1 MPTSF
6 WNGFPRK
13 FRKRETMTEREI
25 KGKIGIRELSP
36 IDVYKLLPRTN
47 CKECGEANC
56 MAFATKVVNREVSV
70 DDCSPLLKKE
80 YEKGYKRLKEMLAPA
95 IKEVV
100 VGTGDKAVKIGGK
113 LVMYRHEFTY
123 FNPTA
128 VAIDITDEMAE
139 EEVLDRIKRT
149 GQFSFEYIGQ
159 TLKLDMIAVRSTSND
174 PDKFKAAVEKVVEN
188 TDLPFILCSLD
199 PNVLKAGLVAASK
212 SRPLLYA
219 ATKDNWKEMAELALM
234 HNCPLTI
241 LAPND
246 LKLLKSLVKT
256 LLAYGVE
263 DLVLD
268 PGTFLGDGLGDTL
281 NNFTMVRRA
290 ACKGGDELLGF
301 PTIGVPMVAWMD
313 RSEAPEEVAKWNEA
327 YLAAM
332 LVVRYADVIVVHSCD
347 GWSLLPNVILRQNIY
362 TDPRKPVAVEPGLR
376 VFGTV
381 DENSAVMMTTN
392 FALTY
397 YTVASDI
404 ESGKVSGYLIV
415 VDTEGIAV
423 DSAVAG
429 RKLTA
434 ENAAEAIKESGVESK
449 VKHRKLIIPGK
460 AARLSGEIEELSGW
474 QVLVGPRD
482 SSDIPK
488 YLQEK
493 WQTQA

>member
-1 MPTSF
+1 MS
-6 WNGFPRK
+6 
-13 FRKRETMTEREI
+13 ERE
-25 KGKIGIRELSP
+25 GKRKVGIRELSP

-47 CKECGEANC
+47 CKECGEENC
-56 MAFATKVVNREVSV
+56 MAFATKVVNREVPIEK
-70 DDCSPLLKKE
+70 CPPLLKKE
-80 YEKGYKRLKEMLAPA
+80 HEKAYKQLKEMLKPA
-95 IKEVV
+95 VKEVV
-100 VGTGDKAVKIGGK
+100 VGVGDRAVKIGGK

-128 VAIDITDEMAE
+128 VAIDVTDEMSE
-139 EEVLDRIKRT
+139 EDVLDRIKRT

-174 PDKFKAAVEKVVEN
+174 PDKFRTTVKKVAEN
-188 TDLPFILCSLD
+188 TNLPLILCSLN
-199 PNVLKAGLVAASK
+199 PTVLEAGLMAAPKSK
-212 SRPLLYA
+212 PLLYA

-234 HNCPLTI
+234 YDCSLTV
-241 LAPND
+241 LAPNN
-246 LKLLKSLVKT
+246 LKLLRSLTKT
-256 LLAYGVE
+256 LLEYGVE

-268 PGTFLGDGLGDTL
+268 PGTFSGDGLGDTL
-281 NNFTMVRRA
+281 NNFTMIRRA

-301 PTIGVPMVAWMD
+301 PTIGVPMVAWME
-313 RSEAPEEVAKWNEA
+313 RGGAPEEVAKWREA

-332 LVVRYADVIVVHSCD
+332 LVVRFADVIIMHSCD
-347 GWSLLPNVILRQNIY
+347 GWTLLPNVVLRQNIY

-381 DENSAVMMTTN
+381 DENSPVMMTTN

-434 ENAAEAIKESGVESK
+434 ETAAEAMKESGVESK

-488 YLQEK
+488 FLQEK
-493 WQTQA
+493 WQSKT